1 MNNSKFLLSSI
12 AISILCSVDLS
23 ANCSTYGGTENGDTC
38 TISGQT
44 LNGSINPYFNPT
56 DNMTDK
62 SVIVDG
68 TNITYGYG
76 KSLTGGNIAGPR
88 PHIPDPLDKVQIA
101 NNNTLIITG
110 GSNVDQ
116 FDIAGT
122 KVNNPGINIEA
133 NNNNLIISGSG
144 TSVKSHNAL
153 AGAWI
158 PGVGTT
164 NENSVTINSGA
175 TVEGHVSGGNSE
187 QGEASRNNIIID
199 SATVIGKVT
208 AGNVDSGG
216 IAASENS
223 VTISGNAVITGDITG
238 GGSNAREANSNE
250 VTINDT
256 ATIIGN
262 ITGGDSR
269 QQNGTANSNK
279 ITIGQN
285 ADISQVAQI
294 TGATSTQGTA
304 NQNKLIIAGSVDS
317 GTAITGGI
325 GSTDASDNNILISGD
340 SAGEVIGGKSAQGS
354 ANNNDITIG
363 GNSTGNITGSIGQTG
378 ADNNNISVGGSVDS
392 NVIGGQSAQGT
403 ANNNDIT
410 IGGNA
415 TGNITGGEGK
425 TGASDNNIA
434 ISGDSNGAI
443 IGGQSEAGSANK
455 NDITIGGNSTGNITG
470 GDGQTGASDNNIL
483 ISGSST
489 GAIIGGQSDA
499 GAANKND
506 IIIGGSSV
514 GGNVIGGIGQT
525 DAGDNNINI
534 TGSVTGNVTGGQS
547 TQGTANKNDITI
559 GGSVTGNVTGGEGQ
573 TGAENNNISVAG
585 SVGGDVIGG
594 KTENGSAGNN
604 IINIDGNTNG
614 NIIGGQT
621 NDPNGQTSGNQIT
634 ANGNVD
640 GNIYGGYNQA
650 TQKVQGSNNTITLS
664 GNLNKV
670 TGNIQVGDTT
680 SNGGSGN
687 TLNINTNNPVTL
699 GGKTNGAQNIN
710 IAVGNLGA
718 GDAAVTIGPNGS
730 IDVGGTTI
738 SAELKVK
745 DNFNHGDTL
754 KLFQTQGNAKIE
766 GEANSVDV
774 TAVKGGAVT
783 YKVEIDKSDLTKPA
797 EAKITGITPETKTIS
812 EGLVAGAATISIA
825 SENTAGKGIESAAAS
840 TYVNM
845 ATAGAGTAVVAPFGS
860 SMGGSSKIKTGSYVR
875 STGISLIVGAAAGK
889 YTDDGKLTI
898 GPFIE
903 MGKNW
908 YSTYNDFG
916 NGEIRG
922 DGDSR
927 YIGAGIL
934 ARYDFGSIL
943 SSRPYV
949 EASFRYGRNYNRYEN
964 IHMND
969 GFGNHAKYHMNTNY
983 IGYHLGAG
991 YEFRK
996 DDKAI
1001 ELYAKYLYTR
1011 LAGDEIE
1018 IMHIPYVFEAV
1029 ESHRLLT
1036 GSRYK
1041 LDLDPK
1047 DNFKI
1052 TPYAGVALDYE
1063 FEGSG
1068 DVYASGF
1075 AVDSPTLR
1083 GASTMLE
1090 AGVTIDNNKG
1100 FSVDLGAFGH
1110 MGKRQGINGIANVKF
1125 EF

>member
-1 MNNSKFLLSSI
+1 
-12 AISILCSVDLS
+12 V
-23 ANCSTYGGTENGDTC
+23 
-38 TISGQT
+38 
-44 LNGSINPYFNPT
+44 
-56 DNMTDK
+56 
-62 SVIVDG
+62 
-68 TNITYGYG
+68 
-76 KSLTGGNIAGPR
+76 
-88 PHIPDPLDKVQIA
+88 
-101 NNNTLIITG
+101 
-110 GSNVDQ
+110 
-116 FDIAGT
+116 
-122 KVNNPGINIEA
+122 
-133 NNNNLIISGSG
+133 
-144 TSVKSHNAL
+144 
-153 AGAWI
+153 
-158 PGVGTT
+158 
-164 NENSVTINSGA
+164 
-175 TVEGHVSGGNSE
+175 
-187 QGEASRNNIIID
+187 IID
-199 SATVIGKVT
+199 G
-208 AGNVDSGG
+208 
-216 IAASENS
+216 
-223 VTISGNAVITGDITG
+223 
-238 GGSNAREANSNE
+238 
-250 VTINDT
+250 T

-262 ITGGDSR
+262 ITGGESLKAD
-269 QQNGTANSNK
+269 GTANFNK
-279 ITIGQN
+279 ITIGEN
-285 ADISQVAQI
+285 VDISQVTQI
-294 TGATSTQGTA
+294 TGATSA
-304 NQNKLIIAGSVDS
+304 
-317 GTAITGGI
+317 
-325 GSTDASDNNILISGD
+325 
-340 SAGEVIGGKSAQGS
+340 
-354 ANNNDITIG
+354 
-363 GNSTGNITGSIGQTG
+363 
-378 ADNNNISVGGSVDS
+378 
-392 NVIGGQSAQGT
+392 
-403 ANNNDIT
+403 
-410 IGGNA
+410 
-415 TGNITGGEGK
+415 
-425 TGASDNNIA
+425 
-434 ISGDSNGAI
+434 
-443 IGGQSEAGSANK
+443 
-455 NDITIGGNSTGNITG
+455 
-470 GDGQTGASDNNIL
+470 
-483 ISGSST
+483 
-489 GAIIGGQSDA
+489 
-499 GAANKND
+499 
-506 IIIGGSSV
+506 
-514 GGNVIGGIGQT
+514 
-525 DAGDNNINI
+525 
-534 TGSVTGNVTGGQS
+534 
-547 TQGTANKNDITI
+547 QGTANKNDITI

-585 SVGGDVIGG
+585 SVGGNVIGGDGKTGAENNNINVAGSVGGDVIGG
-594 KTENGSAGNN
+594 KTDSGSAGNN
-604 IINIDGNTNG
+604 IINIDGNTQG

-621 NDPNGQTSGNQIT
+621 NDPNGQTGGNQIT

-640 GNIYGGYNQA
+640 GNIYGGYNEA

-664 GNLNKV
+664 GNLTKV

-687 TLNINTNNPVTL
+687 TLNINTKNPVTL
-699 GGKTNGAQNIN
+699 EGKTNGAQNIN

-738 SAELKVK
+738 SAKLNVK
-745 DNFNHGDTL
+745 DSFNPGDTL

-766 GEANSVDV
+766 GEANNVDV
-774 TAVKGGAVT
+774 TAIKGGALT
-783 YKVEIDKSDLTKPA
+783 YKIEVDKSDLTKPA

-812 EGLVAGAATISIA
+812 EGLVAGAATISVA
-825 SENTAGKGIESAAAS
+825 SENAAGKGVESAANS

-927 YIGAGIL
+927 YIGAGLL
-934 ARYDFGSIL
+934 ARYDFGSII

-1029 ESHRLLT
+1029 ESHRLIT

-1041 LDLDPK
+1041 IDLDPK

-1090 AGVTIDNNKG
+1090 AG
-1100 FSVDLGAFGH
+1100 
-1110 MGKRQGINGIANVKF
+1110 
-1125 EF
+1125 

>member
-1 MNNSKFLLSSI
+1 
-12 AISILCSVDLS
+12 
-23 ANCSTYGGTENGDTC
+23 
-38 TISGQT
+38 
-44 LNGSINPYFNPT
+44 
-56 DNMTDK
+56 
-62 SVIVDG
+62 
-68 TNITYGYG
+68 
-76 KSLTGGNIAGPR
+76 
-88 PHIPDPLDKVQIA
+88 
-101 NNNTLIITG
+101 
-110 GSNVDQ
+110 
-116 FDIAGT
+116 
-122 KVNNPGINIEA
+122 
-133 NNNNLIISGSG
+133 
-144 TSVKSHNAL
+144 
-153 AGAWI
+153 
-158 PGVGTT
+158 
-164 NENSVTINSGA
+164 
-175 TVEGHVSGGNSE
+175 
-187 QGEASRNNIIID
+187 
-199 SATVIGKVT
+199 
-208 AGNVDSGG
+208 
-216 IAASENS
+216 
-223 VTISGNAVITGDITG
+223 
-238 GGSNAREANSNE
+238 
-250 VTINDT
+250 
-256 ATIIGN
+256 
-262 ITGGDSR
+262 
-269 QQNGTANSNK
+269 
-279 ITIGQN
+279 
-285 ADISQVAQI
+285 
-294 TGATSTQGTA
+294 
-304 NQNKLIIAGSVDS
+304 
-317 GTAITGGI
+317 
-325 GSTDASDNNILISGD
+325 
-340 SAGEVIGGKSAQGS
+340 
-354 ANNNDITIG
+354 
-363 GNSTGNITGSIGQTG
+363 
-378 ADNNNISVGGSVDS
+378 
-392 NVIGGQSAQGT
+392 
-403 ANNNDIT
+403 
-410 IGGNA
+410 
-415 TGNITGGEGK
+415 
-425 TGASDNNIA
+425 
-434 ISGDSNGAI
+434 
-443 IGGQSEAGSANK
+443 
-455 NDITIGGNSTGNITG
+455 
-470 GDGQTGASDNNIL
+470 
-483 ISGSST
+483 
-489 GAIIGGQSDA
+489 
-499 GAANKND
+499 
-506 IIIGGSSV
+506 
-514 GGNVIGGIGQT
+514 
-525 DAGDNNINI
+525 
-534 TGSVTGNVTGGQS
+534 
-547 TQGTANKNDITI
+547 
-559 GGSVTGNVTGGEGQ
+559 
-573 TGAENNNISVAG
+573 AENNNISVAG

-621 NDPNGQTSGNQIT
+621 NDTNGQTSGNQIT

-640 GNIYGGYNQA
+640 GNIYGGYNEA

-664 GNLNKV
+664 GNLTKV

-680 SNGGSGN
+680 SNGGNGN
-687 TLNINTNNPVTL
+687 TLNINTKNPVTL
-699 GGKTNGAQNIN
+699 EGKTNGAQNIN

-738 SAELKVK
+738 SAKLNVK
-745 DNFNHGDTL
+745 DSFNPGDTL

-766 GEANSVDV
+766 GEANNVDV
-774 TAVKGGAVT
+774 TAIKGGALT
-783 YKVEIDKSDLTKPA
+783 YKIEVDKSDLTKPA

-812 EGLVAGAATISIA
+812 EGLVAGAATISVA
-825 SENTAGKGIESAAAS
+825 SENAAGKGVESAAAS

-845 ATAGAGTAVVAPFGS
+845 ANAGAGTAVVAPFGS

-934 ARYDFGSIL
+934 ARYDFGSII

-1068 DVYASGF
+1068 DVYAAGF

>member
-1 MNNSKFLLSSI
+1 MNNSKILLSSI
-12 AISILCSVDLS
+12 TISILCSVNLS
-23 ANCSTYGGTENGDTC
+23 AACPNGTESGGNTC
-38 TISGQT
+38 TISGGTITSSVTPWHNGQGDSIGKT
-44 LNGSINPYFNPT
+44 LIIENGTRITQGNQASTYAA
-56 DNMTDK
+56 
-62 SVIVDG
+62 SVR
-68 TNITYGYG
+68 NG
-76 KSLTGGNIAGPR
+76 KA
-88 PHIPDPLDKVQIA
+88 D
-101 NNNTLIITG
+101 NNTLIING
-110 GSNVDQ
+110 GSVLDVYYLS
-116 FDIAGT
+116 GG
-122 KVNNPGINIEA
+122 KVNAPNVSSSA
-133 NNNNLIISGSG
+133 SG
-144 TSVKSHNAL
+144 
-153 AGAWI
+153 
-158 PGVGTT
+158 
-164 NENSVTINSGA
+164 NSVTISGENTRVTGRESITGAWTFGAGTANDNSITIKEGA
-175 TVEGHVSGGNSE
+175 TVSGNIYA
-187 QGEASRNNIIID
+187 GESHNGEVSRNKVIID
-199 SATVIGKVT
+199 SATVTGGHQILGGNAKNNGK
-208 AGNVDSGG
+208 AN
-216 IAASENS
+216 ENS
-223 VTISGNAVITGDITG
+223 VVIRGNAVVNANITG
-238 GGSNAREANSNE
+238 GGSELNNGGGPKEANNNE
-250 VTINDT
+250 VIIDGT
-256 ATIIGN
+256 AQIRGT
-262 ITGGDSR
+262 ITGGESLQAD
-269 QQNGTANSNK
+269 GTANFNK

-285 ADISQVAQI
+285 ANISQVTQI

-304 NQNKLIIAGSVDS
+304 NNNELIIAGSVDS

-340 SAGEVIGGKSAQGS
+340 SAGEVIGGQSAQGS

-506 IIIGGSSV
+506 IIIGGNAT
-514 GGNVIGGIGQT
+514 GDITGGIGQT
-525 DAGDNNINI
+525 DAGDNNITI
-534 TGSVTGNVTGGQS
+534 AGSVTGSVTGGQS
-547 TQGTANKNDITI
+547 AQGTANKNDITI

-604 IINIDGNTNG
+604 IINIDGNTQG
-614 NIIGGQT
+614 DIIGGQT
-621 NDPNGQTSGNQIT
+621 KDPNGQTSGNQIT

-640 GNIYGGYNQA
+640 GNIYGGYNEA
-650 TQKVQGSNNTITLS
+650 TKNVQGSNNTITLS
-664 GNLNKV
+664 GDLTKV
-670 TGNIQVGDTT
+670 TGNIQVGDIA
-680 SNGGSGN
+680 SNGGTGN
-687 TLNINTNNPVTL
+687 TLNINTKNPVTL

-825 SENTAGKGIESAAAS
+825 SENAAGKGVESAAAS

-845 ATAGAGTAVVAPFGS
+845 ANAGAGTAVVAPFGS

-927 YIGAGIL
+927 YIGAGLL
-934 ARYDFGSIL
+934 ARYDFGSII

-1018 IMHIPYVFEAV
+1018 IMHIPYVFEA
-1029 ESHRLLT
+1029 
-1036 GSRYK
+1036 
-1041 LDLDPK
+1041 
-1047 DNFKI
+1047 
-1052 TPYAGVALDYE
+1052 
-1063 FEGSG
+1063 
-1068 DVYASGF
+1068 
-1075 AVDSPTLR
+1075 
-1083 GASTMLE
+1083 
-1090 AGVTIDNNKG
+1090 
-1100 FSVDLGAFGH
+1100 
-1110 MGKRQGINGIANVKF
+1110 
-1125 EF
+1125 

>member
-1 MNNSKFLLSSI
+1 MNNSKILLSSI
-12 AISILCSVDLS
+12 TISILCSVNLS
-23 ANCSTYGGTENGDTC
+23 AACSPGTENGDTC
-38 TISGQT
+38 TVSGQT
-44 LNGSINPYFNPT
+44 INGSFNPYFSAT
-56 DNMTDK
+56 DNMTGK
-62 SVIVDG
+62 SVIIDG

-76 KSLTGGNIAGPR
+76 KSLTGGNIAGVRGVDSPN
-88 PHIPDPLDKVQIA
+88 KVQIA

-158 PGVGTT
+158 PGVGTA
-164 NENSVTINSGA
+164 NENSVTINEGA
-175 TVEGHVSGGNSE
+175 TVTGNVSGGNAE
-187 QGEASRNNIIID
+187 QGESSKNKIIID
-199 SATVIGKVT
+199 SATVTGSVIGGKT
-208 AGNVDSGG
+208 NSGG
-216 IAASENS
+216 TATSENS
-223 VTISGNAVITGDITG
+223 VTISGNAVVKGDITG

-256 ATIIGN
+256 AQIIGK

-269 QQNGTANSNK
+269 QQNGTANFNK

-285 ADISQVAQI
+285 ANITQVTQI

-304 NQNKLIIAGSVDS
+304 NNNELIIAGSVNS

-340 SAGEVIGGKSAQGS
+340 SAGAVIGGKSDTGT

-363 GNSTGNITGSIGQTG
+363 GNATGDITGSIGQTG

-415 TGNITGGEGK
+415 TGNITGGEGQ

-434 ISGDSNGAI
+434 ISGDSTGAI

-470 GDGQTGASDNNIL
+470 GDGQTGASDNNIA
-483 ISGSST
+483 ISGNST

-506 IIIGGSSV
+506 IIIGGSV
-514 GGNVIGGIGQT
+514 GGDVIGGIGNT
-525 DAGDNNINI
+525 DAGDNNITI
-534 TGSVTGNVTGGQS
+534 AGSVTGNVTGGKS
-547 TQGTANKNDITI
+547 NTTTASGNDITI
-559 GGSVTGNVTGGEGQ
+559 GGSVGGDVIGGDGK
-573 TGAENNNISVAG
+573 TGAENNNINVAG

-621 NDPNGQTSGNQIT
+621 NDTNGQTGGNQIT

-640 GNIYGGYNQA
+640 GNIYGGYNET

-687 TLNINTNNPVTL
+687 TLNINTKNPVTL

-738 SAELKVK
+738 KAQLSVK
-745 DNFNHGDTL
+745 NNFNHGDTL

-825 SENTAGKGIESAAAS
+825 SENAAGKGVESAAAS

-845 ATAGAGTAVVAPFGS
+845 ANAGAGTAVVAPFGS

-875 STGISLIVGAAAGK
+875 STGISLIVGAAKGQ

-927 YIGAGIL
+927 YIGAGLL

-1029 ESHRLLT
+1029 ESHRLIT

-1068 DVYASGF
+1068 
-1075 AVDSPTLR
+1075 
-1083 GASTMLE
+1083 
-1090 AGVTIDNNKG
+1090 
-1100 FSVDLGAFGH
+1100 
-1110 MGKRQGINGIANVKF
+1110 
-1125 EF
+1125 